1 MTTVVDPF
9 IQPIPQKFMDDPEL
23 RAWCEY
29 LHKHLFQQWTR
40 TGGSEDI
47 INNISIEERY
57 AWDLSVNFARE
68 QQLNLPQVS
77 NEQIKEFNAV
87 STSINYTAID
97 YDFINAKNTSKITL
111 PKYPQEN
118 AVVIIRNG
126 DGTKIDIDGNGKKI
140 NNENTGRIYR
150 KGTAL
155 TLQYFIN
162 DDEWF
167 AR

>member
-1 MTTVVDPF
+1 MTTNVDPF

-29 LHKHLFQQWTR
+29 LHNHLFQQWTR
-40 TGGSEDI
+40 TGGSEDVI
-47 INNISIEERY
+47 SNISIEERY

-68 QQLNLPQVS
+68 ESLNLPQVS
-77 NEQIKEFNAV
+77 TEQPKEFNAV
-87 STSINYTAID
+87 STSVNYTACD
-97 YDFINAKNTSKITL
+97 YDFINAKNTSKVTL